1 MNVAFIL
8 TPKQDVVWLP
18 AQATLERAIQIL
30 APHRY
35 SAVPI
40 VDADGAYAGTLTEG
54 DILWHLLAAE
64 RTGRR
69 IPLGKVRVIDVP
81 RHHSNRAVRIDAEIE
96 ALVARAMQQNFV
108 PVIDD
113 REAFIGI
120 VRRQQIIAHC
130 ARAWLPR

>member
-81 RHHSNRAVRIDAEIE
+81 RHHSNRAE
-96 ALVARAMQQNFV
+96 QNFV